1 MKIQVSK
8 HGYSSSIV
16 SVLVSVVEKVPPLG
30 GPVVADVPS

>member
-1 MKIQVSK
+1 MKIEVSK
-8 HGYSSSIV
+8 HGYSNSMV